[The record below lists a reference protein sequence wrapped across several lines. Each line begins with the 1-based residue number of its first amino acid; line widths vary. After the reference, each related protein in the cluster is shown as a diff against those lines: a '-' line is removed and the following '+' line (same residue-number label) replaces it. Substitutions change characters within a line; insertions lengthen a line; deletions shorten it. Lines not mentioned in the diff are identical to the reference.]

1 LRLKGWASRKK
12 YPIAF
17 GLWYGQIMV
26 DGGAQDGVN
35 PEDRLAESRR
45 LFVTSLGERMQVL
58 SAALESLTEA
68 PGEPIRRGSFQR
80 RVHALGTACTAL
92 GFTEG
97 RAAIARIENLL
108 NQVTD
113 PDTEGRLE
121 QIARLLDMVPAMV
134 LGGEAPLSRP
144 PPAAVEAPAP
154 ISAVFYGLG
163 SLAAGF
169 EAKGGSWEVREVSGP
184 EGLSQALRDA
194 APDVLIVDAAMAHAQ
209 QVIEQ
214 VRQDPNQESLRV
226 VVVGAFERPEAAAVF
241 LHAGVH
247 RVLPKPLSPGS
258 LERHVRELCQHT
270 ARNMQVTPLGEITL
284 DELIARVHR
293 EMRRGLV
300 ECAKPGS
307 RDVLIPFGDGVEE
320 LAAVWG
326 AVARIRELISM
337 RSGGGVA
344 FESGGPEGSIA
355 LAPWGT
361 GERNATANTPR
372 GEGAVSLTGRKVIV
386 ADDDPA
392 VAWFIAGV
400 LREAGA
406 DVVEAADGQAAL
418 ELAYEL
424 WPDLIVSD
432 LLMPRLDGFE
442 LCRRIKRDLILSD
455 VPVVVLSWKED
466 LLQRVRELGAGAD
479 GYLQKEA
486 NGSVITR
493 SVREVLYARS
503 RIEERFRKNPEVRGR
518 LDNIA
523 PRLVL
528 DLAAK
533 LLGNANVVIRDAAFL
548 YEVELRSGRV
558 AALQRTDF
566 EGRTEHGVDVL
577 GPLLGVRVGRFAV
590 RRSSKAVEQSIDVR
604 LTELVTI
611 PVARARAAQGLLS
624 APVLAGVSRIT
635 VDESRVAQYLSL
647 APVKVRTVAA
657 ELLSGILP
665 TQIVETHGERVVEV
679 LLQDLVL
686 HDGVVEVYNQQ
697 GEAVLGGL
705 IENQLSAALA
715 EERVSQAPQSM
726 PPKLPSTSPGASPQS
741 PSSGPPARSLTPPLP
756 RVSERAKLARVSLT
770 KMSAADIRARSAPP
784 RSLTPPPDVRV
795 EQAIE
800 GAAMNPIAAGSAVS
814 ASNVTAD
821 AVPRA
826 VALSKKPA
834 SLPPRPD
841 VRSPATSSS
850 SPSKPRD
857 SEPELE
863 LGDAMIEQLLEPL
876 GSALVSPPSSATAA
890 VAPSLKPTEPDPPI
904 ELVARK
910 SPAPSEPEL
919 STSVSSDTPPPAA
932 ELSRS
937 VTPRPSRPTPRPAY
951 KAGLRL
957 DESPMDAVM
966 QSLTASESHT
976 PAPAKPKSV
985 EPPAS
990 ALEAP
995 APAVLAPGRLG
1006 TFESARSIE
1015 EAERSSPSPLPPRSE
1030 GKWQHEQEID
1040 PSSRAPDVVR
1050 APAFPARTSDDAKQA
1065 QAAGAQQVPAES
1077 SVVSKA
1083 LPLLLA
1089 VAAAAVA
1096 FGLMVAVFGSEDE
1109 SPPPAP
1115 RTVQVAPDPTPA
1127 VPTAGVTKPVKASVP
1142 AGQLMVTDRELP
1154 AEIAVT
1160 AGKGLLE
1167 VSAGSKHRIYVD
1179 GVFIGPGPLR
1189 RVPLSPG
1196 RHEVKLTLDG
1206 AELLTACEIRADRR
1220 TVVEHPDA
1228 AQP

>member
-1 LRLKGWASRKK
+1 
-12 YPIAF
+12 
-17 GLWYGQIMV
+17 MV

-97 RAAIARIENLL
+97 RTAIARIENLL

-134 LGGEAPLSRP
+134 LGGDAPLSRP

-169 EAKGGSWEVREVSGP
+169 EAKGRGWEVREVTGP
-184 EGLSQALRDA
+184 EGLYEALREA
-194 APDVLIVDAAMAHAQ
+194 APDVLIVDAAMPHAQ
-209 QVIEQ
+209 QAIEQ
-214 VRQDPNQESLRV
+214 VLQDPSQESLRV
-226 VVVGAFERPEAAAVF
+226 VVVGVFERPEAAAVF

-293 EMRRGLV
+293 EMRRGLI
-300 ECAKPGS
+300 ECAKPGA
-307 RDVLIPFGDGVEE
+307 REVLIPFGDGVEE

-337 RSGGGVA
+337 RSGGNVG

-361 GERNATANTPR
+361 GERNASAATPR
-372 GEGAVSLTGRKVIV
+372 AEGAVSLAGRKVIV

-406 DVVEAADGQAAL
+406 EVTEAADGQAAL

-503 RIEERFRKNPEVRGR
+503 RIEDRFRKNPEVRGR
-518 LDNIA
+518 LDNVA

-528 DLAAK
+528 DLAAR
-533 LLGNANVVIRDAAFL
+533 LLGNASVVIRDAAFL

-558 AALQRTDF
+558 ATLQRTDF
-566 EGRTEHGVDVL
+566 EGRTEQGVDVL

-590 RRSSKAVEQSIDVR
+590 RRSSKAIAQSIDVR
-604 LTELVTI
+604 LGELVTI
-611 PVARARAAQGLLS
+611 PVARARAAQSLLS
-624 APVLAGVSRIT
+624 APVLSGVSKIT
-635 VDESRVAQYLSL
+635 VDERRVAQYLSL
-647 APVKVRTVAA
+647 APTKVRAVAA
-657 ELLSGILP
+657 ELLSGVVP
-665 TQIVETHGERVVEV
+665 TQIVETHGERVLEV

-686 HDGVVEVYNQQ
+686 HDGLLEIYDQK
-697 GEAVLGGL
+697 GDAVLGGL
-705 IENQLSAALA
+705 IENQLSAALVQ
-715 EERVSQAPQSM
+715 ERVTQ
-726 PPKLPSTSPGASPQS
+726 PPPLGHVLPSESGTSPGMG
-741 PSSGPPARSLTPPLP
+741 GPPVRSITPPP
-756 RVSERAKLARVSLT
+756 PKVSERAKLARVSLT
-770 KMSAADIRARSAPP
+770 KMSAADVRARSAPP
-784 RSLTPPPDVRV
+784 RALTPPPDPRLTEARV
-795 EQAIE
+795 APTPE
-800 GAAMNPIAAGSAVS
+800 AAAPTAAPNVS
-814 ASNVTAD
+814 AD

-826 VALSKKPA
+826 VSLSQKPA
-834 SLPPRPD
+834 LQPPRPES
-841 VRSPATSSS
+841 RPPTAIKAPSSPASV
-850 SPSKPRD
+850 PRD

-863 LGDAMIEQLLEPL
+863 LGEAMIEQLLENGPL
-876 GSALVSPPSSATAA
+876 AEPTIAPAVSAPV
-890 VAPSLKPTEPDPPI
+890 EPDPPI
-904 ELVARK
+904 ELIAKK
-910 SPAPSEPEL
+910 SFPPTDTPAPAVAASA
-919 STSVSSDTPPPAA
+919 TPQPAA
-932 ELSRS
+932 VEPLRS
-937 VTPRPSRPTPRPAY
+937 PTPRPNRPTPRPAY

-957 DESPMDAVM
+957 DESPMDAVL
-966 QSLTASESHT
+966 QSLTATESQT
-976 PAPAKPKSV
+976 PAPA
-985 EPPAS
+985 A
-990 ALEAP
+990 AAEAMP
-995 APAVLAPGRLG
+995 MAQAPAVLAPGRLG

-1015 EAERSSPSPLPPRSE
+1015 EAERASPSPLPPRSE
-1030 GKWQHEQEID
+1030 AKWDHEQEID

-1050 APAFPARTSDDAKQA
+1050 APAFSQRLEDNQEEHSAPAPARPE
-1065 QAAGAQQVPAES
+1065 PAEP
-1077 SVVSKA
+1077 SVATKMA
-1083 LPLLLA
+1083 PMLLA
-1089 VAAAAVA
+1089 VVAAAAA
-1096 FGLMVAVFGSEDE
+1096 FGLMVMLFGGKEDTAA
-1109 SPPPAP
+1109 PAMP
-1115 RTVQVAPDPTPA
+1115 RAAQVAPSPA
-1127 VPTAGVTKPVKASVP
+1127 QQAATTGVTKVKAP
-1142 AGQLMVTDRELP
+1142 AAAGQLVVIDRELP
-1154 AEIAVT
+1154 TEIAVT

-1179 GVFIGPGPLR
+1179 GVFIGPGPVR

-1196 RHEVKLTLDG
+1196 RHEVKLTLEGVD
-1206 AELLTACEIRADRR
+1206 LLTTCEIRADRR
-1220 TVVEHPDA
+1220 TVVEHPDV
-1228 AQP
+1228 AQQ

>member
-1 LRLKGWASRKK
+1 
-12 YPIAF
+12 
-17 GLWYGQIMV
+17 MV

-58 SAALESLTEA
+58 SAALESLSEA

-92 GFTEG
+92 GFSEG

-169 EAKGGSWEVREVSGP
+169 EAKGGSWEVREVTGP
-184 EGLSQALRDA
+184 EGLGQALRDA
-194 APDVLIVDAAMAHAQ
+194 APDVLIVDAAMVHAQ

-214 VRQDPNQESLRV
+214 VLQDPTHESLRV
-226 VVVGAFERPEAAAVF
+226 VVVGTFERPEAAAVF

-284 DELIARVHR
+284 DELIARIHR

-307 RDVLIPFGDGVEE
+307 REVLIPFGDGVEE

-372 GEGAVSLTGRKVIV
+372 GEGAVSLAGRKVIV

-406 DVVEAADGQAAL
+406 EVVEAADGQAAL

-486 NGSVITR
+486 NGSVIAR

-533 LLGNANVVIRDAAFL
+533 LLGNATVVIRDAAFL
-548 YEVELRSGRV
+548 YEIELRSGRV

-566 EGRTEHGVDVL
+566 EGRTEQGVDVM

-590 RRSSKAVEQSIDVR
+590 RRNSKAVAQNIDVR
-604 LTELVTI
+604 LAELVTI

-624 APVLAGVSRIT
+624 APVLAGVSKIT
-635 VDESRVAQYLSL
+635 VDQSRVAQYLSL
-647 APVKVRTVAA
+647 APIKVRTVAA
-657 ELLSGILP
+657 ELLSGVVP
-665 TQIVETHGERVVEV
+665 TQIIETHGERVVEV

-686 HDGVVEVYNQQ
+686 HDGIVEIYNQR
-697 GEAVLGGL
+697 GEAVLGSL
-705 IENQLSAALA
+705 IENQLSADLV
-715 EERVSQAPQSM
+715 EERATQPPQSM
-726 PPKLPSTSPGASPQS
+726 PSEAPRSEHPVAAALQS
-741 PSSGPPARSLTPPLP
+741 PPTNAPTRSLTPPLP
-756 RVSERAKLARVSLT
+756 KASERAKLARVSLT

-784 RSLTPPPDVRV
+784 RSLTPPPDLRA
-795 EQAIE
+795 EQPD
-800 GAAMNPIAAGSAVS
+800 AAR
-814 ASNVTAD
+814 
-821 AVPRA
+821 RA
-826 VALSKKPA
+826 VTSSQKPA
-834 SLPPRPD
+834 SLPPRPTARPVAPPPVD
-841 VRSPATSSS
+841 PASPA
-850 SPSKPRD
+850 
-857 SEPELE
+857 SEAQPELE
-863 LGDAMIEQLLEPL
+863 LGEAMIEQLLEPFN
-876 GSALVSPPSSATAA
+876 SAIAASEPAATAEMEA
-890 VAPSLKPTEPDPPI
+890 ASEPKVGEPAPPI

-910 SPAPSEPEL
+910 SSPALEPSAPL
-919 STSVSSDTPPPAA
+919 VATSGTPQPPPT
-932 ELSRS
+932 ETRS
-937 VTPRPSRPTPRPAY
+937 LTPRPSRPTPRPAY
-951 KAGLRL
+951 QAGLRL
-957 DESPMDAVM
+957 DDSPVDAVL
-966 QSLTASESHT
+966 QSLTAESGT

-985 EPPAS
+985 QPSARANETHDSPGAEQAAESDLPPS
-990 ALEAP
+990 AI
-995 APAVLAPGRLG
+995 LAPGRLG

-1015 EAERSSPSPLPPRSE
+1015 EAERRSPSPLPPRSE
-1030 GKWQHEQEID
+1030 VKWQHEREID

-1050 APAFPARTSDDAKQA
+1050 APAFSNVTQEGAKPAADAAALEGSD
-1065 QAAGAQQVPAES
+1065 ES
-1077 SVVSKA
+1077 SIASKA

-1089 VAAAAVA
+1089 AAAAAAA
-1096 FGLMVAVFGSEDE
+1096 FGLMVALFGSQEE
-1109 SPPPAP
+1109 APPPAP
-1115 RTVQVAPDPTPA
+1115 RSVQVAPDLAPPVSIIGT
-1127 VPTAGVTKPVKASVP
+1127 TTPVKAAVP
-1142 AGQLMVTDRELP
+1142 AGQLSVMDRELP

-1167 VSAGSKHRIYVD
+1167 VNATTKHRIYVD

-1196 RHEVKLTLDG
+1196 RHDVRLTLDG
-1206 AELLTACEIRADRR
+1206 TELITACEIRADRR

-1228 AQP
+1228 AQQ

>member
-1 LRLKGWASRKK
+1 
-12 YPIAF
+12 
-17 GLWYGQIMV
+17 MV

-35 PEDRLAESRR
+35 PDDRLAESRR

-169 EAKGGSWEVREVSGP
+169 EAKGGNWEVREVTGP
-184 EGLSQALRDA
+184 EGLNQALRDA
-194 APDVLIVDAAMAHAQ
+194 APDVLIVDAAMPHAQ
-209 QVIEQ
+209 QVVEQ
-214 VRQDPNQESLRV
+214 VLQDPNQESLRV

-307 RDVLIPFGDGVEE
+307 REVLIPFGDGVEE

-337 RSGGGVA
+337 RSGGSVA

-372 GEGAVSLTGRKVIV
+372 GEGSVSLAGRKVIV

-406 DVVEAADGQAAL
+406 EVVEAADGQAAL

-528 DLAAK
+528 YLAAK
-533 LLGNANVVIRDAAFL
+533 LLGNASVVIRDAAFL

-590 RRSSKAVEQSIDVR
+590 RRSSKAVAQGIDVR
-604 LTELVTI
+604 LAELVTI
-611 PVARARAAQGLLS
+611 PVARARAAQSLLS
-624 APVLAGVSRIT
+624 APVLGGVSKIT
-635 VDESRVAQYLSL
+635 VDESRVTQYLSL
-647 APVKVRTVAA
+647 APIKVRTVAA
-657 ELLSGILP
+657 ELLSGIVP

-705 IENQLSAALA
+705 IEHQLSAALV
-715 EERVSQAPQSM
+715 EERASQPPQSM
-726 PPKLPSTSPGASPQS
+726 PPKLPRSETPLGTPSQS
-741 PSSGPPARSLTPPLP
+741 SSSAPPARSLTPPLP

-784 RSLTPPPDVRV
+784 RSLTPPPDVRA
-795 EQAIE
+795 EQA
-800 GAAMNPIAAGSAVS
+800 AGDAEAHLAAVS
-814 ASNVTAD
+814 PGAPASPAPALKVAVD

-826 VALSKKPA
+826 VSLSQKA
-834 SLPPRPD
+834 VSLPPRPEA
-841 VRSPATSSS
+841 RPAQQAPISP
-850 SPSKPRD
+850 PSKPRD

-863 LGDAMIEQLLEPL
+863 LGEAMIEQLLEPL
-876 GSALVSPPSSATAA
+876 SSAMAASQPAPPAA
-890 VAPSLKPTEPDPPI
+890 VAAVALEPKPVEPDPPI
-904 ELVARK
+904 ELIAKK
-910 SPAPSEPEL
+910 SSAAPEAEL
-919 STSVSSDTPPPAA
+919 STVVVNNTPQPAA
-932 ELSRS
+932 ELTRS
-937 VTPRPSRPTPRPAY
+937 PTPRPSRPTPRPAY

-966 QSLTASESHT
+966 QSLTASESQT
-976 PAPAKPKSV
+976 PAPAKPKAVDPIAAAVEESV
-985 EPPAS
+985 V
-990 ALEAP
+990 P

-1030 GKWQHEQEID
+1030 IKWQHEQEID

-1050 APAFPARTSDDAKQA
+1050 APAFPARINDESKQET
-1065 QAAGAQQVPAES
+1065 AADRGAQQAVTGS

-1083 LPLLLA
+1083 LPILLA
-1089 VAAAAVA
+1089 VAAAAAA
-1096 FGLMVAVFGSEDE
+1096 FGLMVALFGSEDDA
-1109 SPPPAP
+1109 PPPAP
-1115 RTVQVAPDPTPA
+1115 RTVQVAPNPTPA
-1127 VPTAGVTKPVKASVP
+1127 APTTGATKPVKASVP
-1142 AGQLMVTDRELP
+1142 AGQLVVIDRELP

-1167 VSAGSKHRIYVD
+1167 VSAGSRHRIYVD
-1179 GVFIGPGPLR
+1179 GVFIGPGPVR

-1206 AELLTACEIRADRR
+1206 AELVTACEIRADRR

-1228 AQP
+1228 AQQ